1 VWSWGRVPSLG
12 APRRKFSFWRFSLSS
27 CCVSDSRGRTGTRE
41 VGTNGCPCQTLPMTE
56 VRQNL
61 CLVGKVSSLE
71 KEEGPKF
78 GVAVGKVVAV
88 GLSETL
94 SSKERKIKDQQE
106 PGEMGFQVEGQPG

>member
-1 VWSWGRVPSLG
+1 
-12 APRRKFSFWRFSLSS
+12 
-27 CCVSDSRGRTGTRE
+27 
-41 VGTNGCPCQTLPMTE
+41 MTE

-78 GVAVGKVVAV
+78 GVGKVVAV